1 MMLHRLL
8 FCLELTF
15 GFYLT
20 VVPISHYCTLSIFL
34 FAPKCMM
41 DVSDSHL
48 SPMDTDISA
57 DVKKVNLLFINIA
70 CIMIYQKDVSINSDI
85 PNIK

>member
-1 MMLHRLL
+1 
-8 FCLELTF
+8 
-15 GFYLT
+15 
-20 VVPISHYCTLSIFL
+20 
-34 FAPKCMM
+34 MM

-70 CIMIYQKDVSINSDI
+70 CIMIYQKDISINSDI
-85 PNIK
+85 PNIKYKNNFL